1 MRTMEKYDSRED
13 TMKHMRRVET
23 LIDKVRFELDER
35 GASHDRSKL
44 QSPEKECFDE
54 ITPLLK
60 GTTYG
65 SQEYKDTLNRMRPAI
80 DHHQKN
86 NRHHP
91 EYFENGIAGMNLIDL
106 VEMICDWKAA
116 SERHADGD
124 IYKSL
129 EINMKRFGIEPQLL
143 SILKN
148 TVDWLVKEKE

>member
-1 MRTMEKYDSRED
+1 MKYDSRKD
-13 TMKHMRRVET
+13 TMKQ
-23 LIDKVRFELDER
+23 DKVIHCLTDR
-35 GASHDRSKL
+35 AMNHDASKL
-44 QSPEKECFDE
+44 LSPEKECFDE

-60 GTTYG
+60 NSTYG
-65 SQEYKDTLNRMRPAI
+65 SEEYKATLRAMKPAI
-80 DHHQKN
+80 EHHQWN

-91 EYFENGIAGMNLIDL
+91 EYFGNGINGMNLIDL

-129 EINMKRFGIEPQLL
+129 EINKDRFGMNEQLV

-148 TVDWLVKEKE
+148 TVDYLFIPKE

>member
-1 MRTMEKYDSRED
+1 MKIEEKYDSTYD
-13 TMKHMRRVET
+13 TRKHINRVS
-23 LIDKVRFELDER
+23 LYLAIFQGFLSKRADL
-35 GASHDRSKL
+35 HDASKL
-44 QSPEKECFDE
+44 LPPEKECFDE

-60 GTTYG
+60 NTTYG

-148 TVDWLVKEKE
+148 TVDWL